1 MMKLSLGPIPYYW
14 PRERVMDFYREVERA
29 PVDIVYLGETVCSK
43 RRELR
48 PADWLELG
56 DRLAAAG
63 KTVIL
68 STLALMEAESERLA
82 LESLARNGRFLLEAN
97 DATALGVCAGAP
109 FVAGPHINTYNA
121 ATLAELADLGAVRWV
136 MPVELSRQVLSAM
149 HAARPAGLETEVL
162 VFGRLPLAFSARC
175 FTARARNV
183 PKDACELACID
194 YPGGLPM
201 ATQDGE
207 TFLTINGIQL
217 QSADPANLIGF
228 LPELMDMGVQVARIS
243 PEPEGTLEVIQAFR
257 DCIDGTRSSAQA
269 LERLQPLFPRFCNG
283 YWLGDAGMRWHEEG
297 LSA

>member
-1 MMKLSLGPIPYYW
+1 MKLSLGPIQYYW
-14 PRERVMDFYREVERA
+14 PRERVMDFYREVEQA

-48 PADWLELG
+48 LADWLELG

-97 DATALGVCAGAP
+97 DATALGVCAGGP

-162 VFGRLPLAFSARC
+162 AFGRLPLAFSARC

-217 QSADPANLIGF
+217 QSADPANLIGS
-228 LPELMDMGVQVARIS
+228 LPELMDMGVEVARIS
-243 PEPEGTLEVIQAFR
+243 PEPEGTLEVIRAFR

-283 YWLGDAGMRWHEEG
+283 YWQGDAGMCWHEEG